1 MIDYRRKTINQEKRE
16 SCLWLFIGISLLCYL
31 VYCFTTFQ
39 VKQDD
44 QIVAKRKQEIL
55 SAADV
60 LKPIQKSGIKESKA
74 VGNKITY
81 VANSGETY
89 IVSQD
94 SVVIVNNGKTREIK
108 NTNDGWEYGFL
119 FQTHYRNIDWEK
131 NNE

>member
-1 MIDYRRKTINQEKRE
+1 MIDYRRKTIKQETRE
-16 SCLWLFIGISLLCYL
+16 SCLWLFIGISLFCYL
-31 VYCFTTFQ
+31 IYCFTTFQ

-44 QIVAKRKQEIL
+44 KMVAKRKQEIL
-55 SAADV
+55 SAAEV

-94 SVVIVNNGKTREIK
+94 SVVIVNNGKTR
-108 NTNDGWEYGFL
+108 
-119 FQTHYRNIDWEK
+119 
-131 NNE
+131 